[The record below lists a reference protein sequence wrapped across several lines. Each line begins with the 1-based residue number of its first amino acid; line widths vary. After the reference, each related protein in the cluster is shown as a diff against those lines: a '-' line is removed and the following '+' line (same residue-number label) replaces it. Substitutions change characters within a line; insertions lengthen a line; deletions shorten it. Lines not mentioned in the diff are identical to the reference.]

1 MFTLSF
7 MMISKIRIPWGDKIE
22 GYNFP
27 VIEIKYFCTFVE

>member
-7 MMISKIRIPWGDKIE
+7 MMISKIRIPRGDHIE
-22 GYNFP
+22 VYNFP